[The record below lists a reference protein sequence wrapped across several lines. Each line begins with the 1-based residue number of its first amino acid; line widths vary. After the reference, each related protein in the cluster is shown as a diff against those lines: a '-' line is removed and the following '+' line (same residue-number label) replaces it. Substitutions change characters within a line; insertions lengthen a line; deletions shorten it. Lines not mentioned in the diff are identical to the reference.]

1 MITKELEDS
10 LTFIQDIT
18 KQRNEAIK
26 ALEAASYDLKS
37 GLCGPWRVS
46 KDIDQTLEK
55 LNPREL

>member
-18 KQRNEAIK
+18 KQRNEAVQ
-26 ALEAASYDLKS
+26 ALETASHDLKS
-37 GLCGPWRVS
+37 GLCGPWTVA
-46 KDIDQTLEK
+46 KGIDQTLAK